1 MESRK
6 GHSKWIVQVISKE
19 MGYEEVLSFQN
30 MEEARGWS
38 NGEEVQAMKEL
49 MPDLYVLSMSEKLY
63 LQKWN
68 SEQEIWWMNVKR
80 EYGF

>member
-68 SEQEIWWMNVKR
+68 SEQEIWWMNIKR

>member
-1 MESRK
+1 MKSKK

-19 MGYEEVLSFQN
+19 MAYEEVISFQN
-30 MEEARGWS
+30 MEEAREWA
-38 NGEEVQAMKEL
+38 NGEEVESMKEL

-80 EYGF
+80 DYGF

>member
-1 MESRK
+1 MKSRK

-38 NGEEVQAMKEL
+38 NGEEVRAMKEL

-68 SEQEIWWMNVKR
+68 SEQEIWWMNIKR

>member
-38 NGEEVQAMKEL
+38 NGEEVRAMKEL

-68 SEQEIWWMNVKR
+68 SEQEIWWMNIKR

>member
-19 MGYEEVLSFQN
+19 IGYEEVLSFQN

-38 NGEEVQAMKEL
+38 NGEEVRAMKEL

-68 SEQEIWWMNVKR
+68 SEQEIWWMNIKR

>member
-1 MESRK
+1 MKSKK

-19 MGYEEVLSFQN
+19 MAYEEVVSFQN
-30 MEEARGWS
+30 MEEAREWA
-38 NGEEVQAMKEL
+38 NGEEVESMKEL

-80 EYGF
+80 DYGF

>member
-1 MESRK
+1 MESKK

>member
-38 NGEEVQAMKEL
+38 NGEEVKAMKEL

-68 SEQEIWWMNVKR
+68 SEQEIWWMNIKR